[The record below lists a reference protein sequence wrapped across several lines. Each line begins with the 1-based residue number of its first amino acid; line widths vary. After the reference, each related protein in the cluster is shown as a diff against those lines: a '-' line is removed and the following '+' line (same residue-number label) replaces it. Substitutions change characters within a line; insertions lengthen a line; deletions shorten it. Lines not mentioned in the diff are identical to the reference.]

1 LKKSFI
7 FFMCFMLNIFGQEA
21 SDYYN
26 RPLQELLEKI
36 PGQVQDTTLVHS
48 GGLLQSYY
56 TLQQW
61 AYEKRD
67 DHLKS
72 VCHYDSICSV
82 QLILHSDCQAQKAN
96 GPVFE
101 YYMALTS
108 FSKSIKIEFW
118 NINPKLKDC
127 DKLYRKSLESE
138 VINLIRSFV
147 DSTQYIHKPCTGYS
161 PKKIIRISID
171 TSHKDIDSIF
181 DCVIKDSIAQHIK
194 DSINEIKNV
203 APIPIE
209 SQKINLDSA
218 NKIFDSLSTTV
229 DADSVI
235 LYRAEPI
242 FFKKQISCKGS
253 IDIDTRLQCVGFFL
267 TNKLRS
273 SEEMSKYLMAL
284 QKFCVDK
291 CEMIKVLRLILPDEQ
306 KYKAV
311 ATFHKIQNDCKH
323 IEDLV
328 YQIAV
333 H

>member
-1 LKKSFI
+1 MFFKEVYLKLFI
-7 FFMCFMLNIFGQEA
+7 IFTCLALNVFSQEA

-36 PGQVQDTTLVHS
+36 PGQVQDTILIHS
-48 GGLLQSYY
+48 GGFLQGYY
-56 TLQQW
+56 TIQQW

-72 VCHYDSICSV
+72 VCHYDSAGIV

-96 GPVFE
+96 GPIFE

-138 VINLIRSFV
+138 IINLIHGFV

-161 PKKIIRISID
+161 PKIKAIRITLD

-194 DSINEIKNV
+194 DSISEIKNT
-203 APIPIE
+203 APITVEP
-209 SQKINLDSA
+209 QKINTDSA
-218 NKIFDSLSTTV
+218 NRVLDSLERVV
-229 DADSVI
+229 DADSVS
-235 LYRAEPI
+235 LYHEELS
-242 FFKKQISCKGS
+242 FFKSQSSCKGKE
-253 IDIDTRLQCVGFFL
+253 IGTRLECVDFL
-267 TNKLRS
+267 SAKKLRPLPDV
-273 SEEMSKYLMAL
+273 SKYLTVLYRFYA
-284 QKFCVDK
+284 DK
-291 CEMIKVLRLILPDEQ
+291 SNMIKTEVALCDEDP
-306 KYKAV
+306 AR
-311 ATFHKIQNDCKH
+311 
-323 IEDLV
+323 
-328 YQIAV
+328 
-333 H
+333 